1 MAKQNNAKIFIF
13 TLLKNLQLKALK
25 IFITI
30 KKPIQKLINKLAKI
44 TNLTRKEMSVIII
57 ATIIAIVLLFIFF
70 PKPKETAQT
79 STNANSKSSSKAGV
93 LTKGTPTYKTL
104 LPAGKTIKDFGG
116 WTRVSP
122 SNVAPAYAYVDKI
135 GSVPINVSQQQLP
148 DELKDDNS
156 DQIETLASD
165 FKATEKITVGSTTV
179 YIGTSAKGPQSVI
192 FCKANLLI
200 LIKSSVQISNDKW
213 ADYINLLQ

>member
-1 MAKQNNAKIFIF
+1 MANQNNAKLSMSI
-13 TLLKNLQLKALK
+13 LLKKLRLKALK
-25 IFITI
+25 YFIAI
-30 KKPIQKLINKLAKI
+30 KNVTQKLINKLAKI

-79 STNANSKSSSKAGV
+79 TASVNDKSSSKAGV

-104 LPAGKTIKDFGG
+104 LPSGKTIKELGG

-135 GSVPINVSQQQLP
+135 GNVPINVSQQQLP
-148 DELKDDNS
+148 EEFKDDNS

-165 FKATEKITVGSTTV
+165 FKATEKITVGNTTV
-179 YIGTSAKGPQSVI
+179 YIGTSAKGPQSII
-192 FCKANLLI
+192 FNKDNLLI
-200 LIKSSVQISNDKW
+200 LIKSSVQISSDKW
-213 ADYINLLQ
+213 AEYINSLQ